1 VGTMGSGTPCG
12 RLHALGAL
20 FLALVTVQPG
30 IASAQTQ
37 PPPAPRFEI
46 QRFVVEGNTLV
57 PQSKV
62 DRIVAPF
69 TGKNR
74 DFGDIQRALEAL
86 QDAYL
91 KAGYNAVRVLVPE
104 QDIRAGTVR
113 LQVVEGRIASVRV
126 ENNRFFDTANV
137 RASLPALK
145 EGTSPNTRAIGEN
158 AQLANDNPS
167 KQVSVALQAS
177 DKPGEVDATVR
188 VVDERPTR
196 YSVWADNTGTPSTG
210 RYRAGVGFQ
219 HANVF
224 NSDHVLSAQAITS
237 PEQPSDVLIAGL
249 GYHIPV
255 YRWQGTIDFVGGYSD
270 VNSGTVQDLFT
281 VTGSGTVA
289 GARYTQYL
297 PRIGTYDQK
306 LALGWDWRA
315 YKNNVGVVGVG
326 GSLIPDITVKPLS
339 LTYTGRLSQ
348 IGQDFSFFLTASQ
361 NLPGGSDADQEA
373 FTAQRA
379 GASANYLIYRAG
391 AVYSL
396 VLPRDYRLR
405 AAANGQYTNYLLVP
419 GEQFGMG
426 GVDSVRGFY
435 ERETANDIGN
445 RFSLEAYTP
454 DFGSRMGNGWA
465 ARALAFTDMAHG
477 RDNNPPQNANN
488 GLASVGLGLRVNQGK
503 SLALRLDWAYVT
515 NAAGSRAYGS
525 DRLHFAVA
533 YSF

>member
-1 VGTMGSGTPCG
+1 MNSGALCR
-12 RLHALGAL
+12 RLHALGVL
-20 FLALVTVQPG
+20 LLALVAAQPG
-30 IASAQTQ
+30 TTAAQTQ
-37 PPPAPRFEI
+37 PPVAPRFDI
-46 QRFVVEGNTLV
+46 QRFVVEGNTLL
-57 PQSKV
+57 PQSAIDKA
-62 DRIVAPF
+62 VAPF
-69 TGKNR
+69 TGKDR
-74 DFGDIQRALEAL
+74 DFGDIQRSLEAL
-86 QDAYL
+86 QDVYL
-91 KAGYNAVRVLVPE
+91 KGGYNAVRVLVPE
-104 QDIRAGTVR
+104 QDIRTGTVR
-113 LQVVEGRIASVRV
+113 LQVVEARLASVRV

-158 AQLANDNPS
+158 AQLANDSPA

-177 DKPGEVDATVR
+177 DKPGQVDATVR
-188 VVDERPTR
+188 VVDENPTR
-196 YSVWADNTGTPSTG
+196 YSVFADNTGTPSTG
-210 RYRAGVGFQ
+210 YYRTGVGFQ

-224 NSDHVLSAQAITS
+224 NSDQVLSAQAITS
-237 PEQPSDVLIAGL
+237 PDQPSDVLIAGV
-249 GYHIPV
+249 GYHIPI
-255 YRWQGTIDFVGGYSD
+255 YGWQGTMDFVGGYSD

-281 VTGSGTVA
+281 VSGSGSVFA
-289 GARYTQYL
+289 ARYTQYL
-297 PRIGTYDQK
+297 PRIDTYDQK

-315 YKNNVGVVGVG
+315 YHNNVGLVGVS
-326 GSLIPDITVKPLS
+326 GSLVPDVTVQPLS
-339 LTYTGRLSQ
+339 LTYTGRFSQ
-348 IGQDFSFFLTASQ
+348 LGQDLSFYLAAAQ
-361 NLPGGSDADQEA
+361 NVPGGTDGGQDA

-391 AVYSL
+391 AVYTK

-405 AAANGQYTNYLLVP
+405 AAANGQYTNYLLVS

-445 RFSLEAYTP
+445 RFSLEGYTP
-454 DFGSRMGNGWA
+454 DFGAGFGNGWT

-515 NAAGSRAYGS
+515 NAAGSRSEGS
-525 DRLHFAVA
+525 NRLHFAVA

>member
-1 VGTMGSGTPCG
+1 MIQEKALMLCR
-12 RLHALGAL
+12 RLHAPGVLFFAL
-20 FLALVTVQPG
+20 MAVQPD
-30 IASAQTQ
+30 IATAQTQ
-37 PPPAPRFEI
+37 PPSAPRFEI
-46 QRFVVEGNTLV
+46 QRFIVEGNTLLSQPAIDQAV
-57 PQSKV
+57 T
-62 DRIVAPF
+62 PF
-69 TGKNR
+69 AGKDR

-91 KAGYNAVRVLVPE
+91 KGGYNAVRVLVPE

-113 LQVVEGRIASVRV
+113 LQVVEGRVASVRV

-158 AQLANDNPS
+158 AQLANDNPA

-177 DKPGEVDATVR
+177 EKPGQVDATVR
-188 VVDERPTR
+188 VVDENPTR
-196 YSVWADNTGTPSTG
+196 YSVFADNTGTSSTG
-210 RYRAGVGFQ
+210 YYRTGIGFQ

-224 NSDHVLSAQAITS
+224 NSDQVLSAQAITS
-237 PEQPSDVLIAGL
+237 PDQPSDVLIAGL

-255 YRWQGTIDFVGGYSD
+255 YGWQGTMDFVGGYSD
-270 VNSGTVQDLFT
+270 VNAGTVQDLFT
-281 VTGSGTVA
+281 VTGSGTVFA
-289 GARYTQYL
+289 ARYTQYL
-297 PRIGTYDQK
+297 PRIDTYDQK

-315 YKNNVGVVGVG
+315 YKNNVGLVGLS
-326 GSLIPDITVKPLS
+326 GSLVPDITVKPLS

-348 IGQDFSFFLTASQ
+348 VGQDLSFYLTAVQ
-361 NLPGGSDADQEA
+361 NLPGGNDASQDA

-391 AVYSL
+391 AVFTR
-396 VLPRDYRLR
+396 VLPQDFRFR

-426 GVDSVRGFY
+426 GQDSVRGYF
-435 ERETANDIGN
+435 ERETANDVGN
-445 RFSLEAYTP
+445 RFSLEGYTP
-454 DFGSRMGNGWA
+454 DFGARLGSGWT

-477 RDNNPPQNANN
+477 RDNDPARNPNN
-488 GLASVGLGLRVNQGK
+488 GLSSVGVGLRVNQGK

-515 NAAGSRAYGS
+515 NAAGSRPEGS